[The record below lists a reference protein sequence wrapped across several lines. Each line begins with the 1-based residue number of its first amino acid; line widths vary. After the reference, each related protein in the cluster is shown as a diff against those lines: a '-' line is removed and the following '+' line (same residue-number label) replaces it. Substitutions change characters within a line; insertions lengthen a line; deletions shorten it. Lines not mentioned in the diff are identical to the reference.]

1 MRNDKEVSVDQER
14 NPYTCI
20 YDRSCV
26 EARISAK
33 NEMKIEVILT
43 SGLYKLMIIEE
54 ISETYDTTDN
64 ELDKKFL
71 TI

>member
-1 MRNDKEVSVDQER
+1 
-14 NPYTCI
+14 
-20 YDRSCV
+20 V